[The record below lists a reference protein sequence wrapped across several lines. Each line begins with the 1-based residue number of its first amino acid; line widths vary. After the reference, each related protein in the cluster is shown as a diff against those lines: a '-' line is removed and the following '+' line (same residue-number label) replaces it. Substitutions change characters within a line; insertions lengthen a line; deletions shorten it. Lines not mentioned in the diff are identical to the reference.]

1 MSNVAKAKVETTIQV
16 PSYAIPVLLT
26 LNTFALVAIDQLGG
40 IPAWIKGA
48 AAIFLAF

>member
-1 MSNVAKAKVETTIQV
+1 MSNVAKAKVETTFQV
-16 PSYAIPVLLT
+16 AYAIPVLLT